1 MRSDYLA
8 NNDRFQGDDMAE
20 ITIYHNPKCSKSRLT
35 LQLLRDRGIEPQIVE
50 YIRQPLNVAQIKRLL
65 ELLNISPRELLR
77 KQESD
82 YRALNLSD
90 PLLSADSL
98 INAMAEHPVLMER
111 PIVVVGERAA
121 LGRPPESVLDILPP
135 G

>member
-1 MRSDYLA
+1 M
-8 NNDRFQGDDMAE
+8 FE
-20 ITIYHNPKCSKSRLT
+20 ITIYHNPKCSKSRRT

-50 YIRQPLNVAQIKRLL
+50 YIRHPLNVAQIRRLL
-65 ELLNISPRELLR
+65 ELLNMSPRELLR
-77 KQESD
+77 KKESD
-82 YRALNLSD
+82 YKALNLSD
-90 PLLSADSL
+90 PSLSADSL

-135 G
+135 R